1 MSEPR
6 LAELFLEVVPM
17 HLFSLE
23 NRKAFAYSVGDLT
36 VQAPVRRLRQFV
48 HPRRTSRYDHALLV
62 AYLSFVLA
70 RKWNWDSRAV
80 ARAGLLHDLFWQECD
95 NSWSLCIHH
104 PEMAA
109 ENAARLTYLS
119 PKEENIILSHMWP
132 AGRHLPRCREA
143 WLVDM
148 MDNVVALLD
157 YLGVSCRWN
166 RQVEAALMPC

>member
-1 MSEPR
+1 
-6 LAELFLEVVPM
+6 M

-48 HPRRTSRYDHALLV
+48 HHRHTSRYDHALLV

-80 ARAGLLHDLFWQECD
+80 ARSGLLHDLFWQECD

-119 PKEENIILSHMWP
+119 PKEENIIQSHMWP
-132 AGRHLPRCREA
+132 VGRTLPRSWESVMVNLA
-143 WLVDM
+143 DKAAATVEMLHLVR
-148 MDNVVALLD
+148 L
-157 YLGVSCRWN
+157 LGVQRN
-166 RQVEAALMPC
+166 L